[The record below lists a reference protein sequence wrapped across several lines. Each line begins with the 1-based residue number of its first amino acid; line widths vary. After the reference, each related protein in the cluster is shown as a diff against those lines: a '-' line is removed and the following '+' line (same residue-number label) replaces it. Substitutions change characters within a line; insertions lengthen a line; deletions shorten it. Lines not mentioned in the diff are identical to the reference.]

1 MSDSPP
7 AHEPGENAASDKK
20 PSVPGLADRLA
31 YFSFRFTEFF
41 LSLFPMGAV
50 AALGSLWGRL
60 FFLFSPTYTKLAAR
74 NLRIAFGGE
83 MSDAERAR
91 LLRQHAARLGQ
102 NILCSLR
109 MPTMSLTEI
118 ARRIEVVGLEH
129 VLEASRDGRGVVFV
143 LAHVGPWELFIHT
156 RAYLPPD
163 RPAGAIY
170 QALSN
175 RLLDEHVRRTRGRNG
190 HHLFS
195 RKEGFQEAIALLRA
209 GGLVGVLSDQHAG
222 DAGIFTPFFGRLAS
236 TTTLPLLLAR
246 KTKSAL
252 VSAGIET
259 TSPGHWRIT
268 LEPLRPPEKG
278 PVEDGLP
285 VMNRAIEVMLR
296 RSPAD
301 GFWVHNR
308 WKTPEPAFLIQ
319 GHKRGWQLP
328 PAGQTLQPF
337 RLIVRSPNWL
347 GDACMAVPAVRALKR
362 GRPDLELTILC
373 PGKLAE
379 FWKAVPEIYG
389 IVTRDGKE
397 GVFSV
402 AKKVRAAGPFDVG
415 ILLPNSPRVAME
427 MAFGGVERV
436 IGYAARWRKLFL
448 DQIIPP
454 KEHVGPPR
462 HHVEYYLQIAHRV
475 GADCSPRDLFDP
487 IPNPSLETPAPGAPI
502 RIGLCA
508 GAEYG
513 PAKRWPL
520 DKFAAMANAVLD
532 ARGDTIEWNL
542 FGAPGERELGAEL
555 EKQLGGRC
563 RNLVGKTSLAGLIDE
578 LRGCQLLVSNDTGT
592 MHLAALLGVPVIAIF
607 GSTEPAWTRPMGKQ
621 HLILREHVECS
632 PCFLRKCP
640 LDLRC
645 MHAITPERVAAAV
658 LERLGGIH
666 QSTAR

>member
-7 AHEPGENAASDKK
+7 AHEPGENAATGPVSKG
-20 PSVPGLADRLA
+20 PGPADRLA
-31 YFSFRFTEFF
+31 YFAFRSAELA
-41 LSLFPMGAV
+41 LSLLPMGAV
-50 AALGSLWGRL
+50 AALGSLGGRL
-60 FFLFSPTYTKLAAR
+60 FFLFSRTYRKLAAR
-74 NLRIAFGGE
+74 NLRITFGAE
-83 MSDAERAR
+83 MDEAGRAR
-91 LLRQHAARLGQ
+91 LLWQHASRLGQ
-102 NILCSLR
+102 NLLCSLR
-109 MPTMSLTEI
+109 MPTMSAEEM

-175 RLLDEHVRRTRGRNG
+175 PLLDEHVRRTRVRNG

-195 RKEGFQEAIALLRA
+195 RKEGFQEAIALLRQ

-246 KTKSAL
+246 KTKSAM
-252 VSAGIET
+252 VAAGIET
-259 TSPGHWRIT
+259 TKPGHWRFTI
-268 LEPLRPPEKG
+268 EPLHPPESG
-278 PVEDGLP
+278 PVETGLP
-285 VMNRAIEVMLR
+285 VLNRAIELMLR

-328 PAGQTLQPF
+328 PAGQPLQPF

-379 FWKAVPEIYG
+379 FWKAVPEVDG
-389 IVTRDGKE
+389 IVTRDGKQ
-397 GVFSV
+397 GVLAV
-402 AKKVRAAGPFDVG
+402 ARKVRAAGPFDVG

-436 IGYAARWRKLFL
+436 IGYAASWRKIFL

-454 KEHVGPPR
+454 KEHFGPPR

-475 GADCSPRDLFDP
+475 GADCSARDLFDP
-487 IPNPSLETPAPGAPI
+487 IPRPSGTAPATTPPV

-520 DKFAAMANAVLD
+520 DKFASMANAVLD
-532 ARGDTIEWNL
+532 ARGDAIEWTL
-542 FGAPGERELGAEL
+542 FGAPGEKELGAEL
-555 EKQLGGRC
+555 EKELGGRC
-563 RNLVGKTSLAGLIDE
+563 RNLIGKTSLAGLIDE
-578 LRGCQLLVSNDTGT
+578 LRGCRLLVSNDTGT

-645 MHAITPERVAAAV
+645 MHAITPERVATAV
-658 LERLGGIH
+658 LERI
-666 QSTAR
+666 A

>member
-1 MSDSPP
+1 MSESPP
-7 AHEPGENAASDKK
+7 AQEPGENSA
-20 PSVPGLADRLA
+20 SVPPPAGPGLMDRLA
-31 YFSFRFTEFF
+31 FFAFRSVEIG
-41 LSLFPMGAV
+41 LSLLPMGAV
-50 AALGSLWGRL
+50 AALGSFGGRL
-60 FFLFSPTYTKLAAR
+60 FFFFSPAYRKLVER

-83 MSDAERAR
+83 MPAPERRR
-91 LLRQHAARLGQ
+91 LLWRHAGRLGH
-102 NILCSLR
+102 NLLCSLR
-109 MPTMSLTEI
+109 MPTLPADEME
-118 ARRIEVVGLEH
+118 RRVEVVGLEH
-129 VLEASRDGRGVVFV
+129 VLEASRGGRGVVFV

-156 RAYLPPD
+156 RSYLPPE
-163 RPAGAIY
+163 RAAGAIY

-175 RLLDEHVRRTRGRNG
+175 PLLDEHVRRTRVRLG

-195 RKEGFQEAIALLRA
+195 RKAGFQEAIALLRQ
-209 GGLVGVLSDQHAG
+209 GGLVGVLADQHAG
-222 DAGIFTPFFGRLAS
+222 DAGVFTPFFGRLAS

-246 KTKSAL
+246 KTKSAM
-252 VSAGIET
+252 VAAGIET
-259 TSPGHWRIT
+259 TKPGHWRFTI
-268 LEPLRPPEKG
+268 EPMRPPESG
-278 PVEDGLP
+278 PVESGLP
-285 VMNRAIEVMLR
+285 VMNRAIELMLR

-328 PAGQTLQPF
+328 PSGQALQPF
-337 RLIVRSPNWL
+337 RVLVRSPNWL

-379 FWKAVPEIYG
+379 FWKAVPEVDAIL
-389 IVTRDGKE
+389 TRDGKE
-397 GVFSV
+397 GIFSV
-402 AKKVRAAGPFDVG
+402 AGKVRASGPFDAGV
-415 ILLPNSPRVAME
+415 LLPNSPRVAME

-436 IGYAARWRKLFL
+436 VGYAARWRRIFL

-454 KEHVGPPR
+454 KEQLGPPR

-487 IPNPSLETPAPGAPI
+487 IPRPADSAGVPIPPPI

-520 DKFAAMANAVLD
+520 DKFATMAMAVLD
-532 ARGDTIEWNL
+532 ARGDAIEWTL
-542 FGAPGERELGAEL
+542 FGAPGEKDLGAEL
-555 EKQLGGRC
+555 EARLGGRC
-563 RNLVGKTSLAGLIDE
+563 RNLVGKTSLAGLVEE
-578 LRGCQLLVSNDTGT
+578 LRACTLLVSNDTGT

-632 PCFLRKCP
+632 PCFLRHCP

-658 LERLGGIH
+658 LERL
-666 QSTAR
+666 A

>member
-1 MSDSPP
+1 MRASPP
-7 AHEPGENAASDKK
+7 AREPGEDSASEATGRA
-20 PSVPGLADRLA
+20 PSLVDRLVYSA
-31 YFSFRFTEFF
+31 FRGAEFALSLLPMSAVSALGAFGGRVFF
-41 LSLFPMGAV
+41 LCS
-50 AALGSLWGRL
+50 S
-60 FFLFSPTYTKLAAR
+60 TYRKLAAR

-83 MSDAERAR
+83 LAESDRNR
-91 LLRQHAARLGQ
+91 LLWRHASRLGQ
-102 NILCSLR
+102 NLLCSLR
-109 MPTMSLTEI
+109 MPTMAPEVM

-129 VLEASRDGRGVVFV
+129 VLEASANGRGVVFV

-156 RAYLPPD
+156 RAYLPPH

-175 RLLDEHVRRTRGRNG
+175 PLLDDHVRRTRIRNG
-190 HHLFS
+190 HKLFS
-195 RKEGFQEAIALLRA
+195 RKEGFQEAITLLRQ

-246 KTKSAL
+246 KTKSA
-252 VSAGIET
+252 VVAAGIET
-259 TSPGHWRIT
+259 TKPGHWRIT
-268 LEPLRPPEKG
+268 LEPLQTPESG
-278 PVEDGLP
+278 PVENGLP
-285 VMNRAIEVMLR
+285 VMNRAIELMLR
-296 RSPAD
+296 RSPVD

-308 WKTPEPAFLIQ
+308 WKTPEPALLIQ

-328 PAGQTLQPF
+328 PAGQPLQPF

-379 FWKAVPEIYG
+379 FWKAVPEVDG
-389 IVTRDGKE
+389 IITRDGKA
-397 GVFSV
+397 GVLAV
-402 AKKVRAAGPFDVG
+402 AHKVRAAGPFDAG

-427 MAFGGVERV
+427 MALGGVERV
-436 IGYAARWRKLFL
+436 VGYSARWRKFFL

-475 GADCSPRDLFDP
+475 GANCSPRDLFDA
-487 IPNPSLETPAPGAPI
+487 IPRPAAAPPAPASPV

-513 PAKRWPL
+513 PGKRWPL
-520 DKFAAMANAVLD
+520 DKFASMANAVLD
-532 ARGDTIEWNL
+532 AKGDAIEWTL
-542 FGAPGERELGAEL
+542 FGAPGEKELGSQL
-555 EKQLGGRC
+555 EKELGGRC
-563 RNLVGKTSLAGLIDE
+563 RNLVGQTTLAGLIEE
-578 LRGCQLLVSNDTGT
+578 LRACRLLVSNDTGT

-607 GSTEPAWTRPMGKQ
+607 GSTEPAWTRPIGKQ

-632 PCFLRKCP
+632 PCFLRRCP

-645 MHAITPERVAAAV
+645 MHAITPERVATAV
-658 LERLGGIH
+658 LQRLKESPG
-666 QSTAR
+666 A

>member
-1 MSDSPP
+1 MSDSP
-7 AHEPGENAASDKK
+7 AAQEPGENAASV
-20 PSVPGLADRLA
+20 PASGGPGLADRLVYSA
-31 YFSFRFTEFF
+31 FRTAEFA
-41 LSLFPMGAV
+41 LSLLPMGAV
-50 AALGSLWGRL
+50 AALGAFGGRV
-60 FFLFSPTYTKLAAR
+60 FFLFSRTYRKLAAR

-83 MSDAERAR
+83 MSETERSR
-91 LLRQHAARLGQ
+91 LLWRHASRLGQ
-102 NILCSLR
+102 NLLCSLR
-109 MPTMSLTEI
+109 MPTMPADEL
-118 ARRIEVVGLEH
+118 ARRIEVVGHEH
-129 VLEASRDGRGVVFV
+129 VLEAGSAGRGVVFV
-143 LAHVGPWELFIHT
+143 LAHLGPWELFTHT

-175 RLLDEHVRRTRGRNG
+175 LLLDEHVRRTRVRNG

-195 RKEGFQEAIALLRA
+195 RKEGFQEAIALLRQ
-209 GGLVGVLSDQHAG
+209 GGVVGVLSDQHAG
-222 DAGIFTPFFGRLAS
+222 DAGVYTPFFGRLAS

-246 KTKSAL
+246 KTKSAMIA
-252 VSAGIET
+252 AGIET
-259 TSPGHWRIT
+259 TKPGHWRIT
-268 LEPLRPPEKG
+268 LEPLHPPESG
-278 PVEDGLP
+278 SVENGLP
-285 VMNRAIEVMLR
+285 VMNRAIELMLR

-308 WKTPEPAFLIQ
+308 WKTPEPAFLIR

-328 PAGQTLQPF
+328 PAGQPLKPF

-379 FWKAVPEIYG
+379 FWKAVPEVDG
-389 IVTRDGKE
+389 IVTRDGKQS
-397 GVFSV
+397 VLAV
-402 AKKVRAAGPFDVG
+402 AKKVRAVGPFDVA

-436 IGYAARWRKLFL
+436 IGYAANWRKFFL

-454 KEHVGPPR
+454 KEEIGPPR

-475 GADCSPRDLFDP
+475 GADCSQRDLFDP
-487 IPNPSLETPAPGAPI
+487 IPRPSGATPAPVAPI

-520 DKFAAMANAVLD
+520 DKFAAMATSVLD
-532 ARGDTIEWNL
+532 ARGDAIEWNL
-542 FGAPGERELGAEL
+542 FGAPGEKTLGAEL
-555 EKQLGGRC
+555 EKLLGGRC

-578 LRGCQLLVSNDTGT
+578 LRGCRLLVSNDTGT

-645 MHAITPERVAAAV
+645 MHAITPERVATAV
-658 LERLGGIH
+658 LERI
-666 QSTAR
+666 A

>member
-7 AHEPGENAASDKK
+7 AHEPGEDAALEAKSTG
-20 PSVPGLADRLA
+20 PGFVDRLA
-31 YFSFRFTEFF
+31 YFAFRSTEFA
-41 LSLFPMGAV
+41 LSLLPMGAV
-50 AALGSLWGRL
+50 ATLGSLGGRL
-60 FFLFSPTYTKLAAR
+60 FLFFSPTYRKLAAR

-83 MSDAERAR
+83 MDTAAHSR
-91 LLRQHAARLGQ
+91 LLWQHAAQLGQ
-102 NILCSLR
+102 NLLCSLR
-109 MPTMSLTEI
+109 MPTMSAEEMS
-118 ARRIEVVGLEH
+118 RRIEVVGLEH
-129 VLEASRDGRGVVFV
+129 VLEANRGGRGVVFV

-156 RAYLPPD
+156 RAYLPPN

-175 RLLDEHVRRTRGRNG
+175 PLLDEHVRRTRVRNG

-195 RKEGFQEAIALLRA
+195 RKEGFQQAIALLRE
-209 GGLVGVLSDQHAG
+209 GGLVGVLTDQHAG
-222 DAGIFTPFFGRLAS
+222 DAGIFSPFFGRLAS

-252 VSAGIET
+252 VAAGIET
-259 TSPGHWRIT
+259 TKPGHWRIT
-268 LEPLRPPEKG
+268 LEPLLPPESG
-278 PVEDGLP
+278 PIENGLP
-285 VMNRAIEVMLR
+285 VMNRAVELMLR

-328 PAGQTLQPF
+328 PAGQSLQPF

-379 FWKAVPEIYG
+379 FWKALPEVDG
-389 IVTRDGKE
+389 IVTREGKE
-397 GVFSV
+397 RVFAV
-402 AKKVRAAGPFDVG
+402 AKKTRAAGPFDAGV
-415 ILLPNSPRVAME
+415 LLPNSPRVAME
-427 MAFGGVERV
+427 MAFGGVDRV
-436 IGYAARWRKLFL
+436 IGYAKSWRKLFL
-448 DQIIPP
+448 DQVIPP
-454 KEHVGPPR
+454 KEHIGPPR

-475 GADCSPRDLFDP
+475 GADCSQRDLFDP
-487 IPNPSLETPAPGAPI
+487 IPRPAGQPPASVTPI

-520 DKFAAMANAVLD
+520 EKFAAMAKAVLET
-532 ARGDTIEWNL
+532 RGDAIEWNL
-542 FGAPGERELGAEL
+542 FGAPGEKELGAEL
-555 EKQLGGRC
+555 EKQLEGRC

-632 PCFLRKCP
+632 PCFLRTCP

-658 LERLGGIH
+658 LERLG
-666 QSTAR
+666 